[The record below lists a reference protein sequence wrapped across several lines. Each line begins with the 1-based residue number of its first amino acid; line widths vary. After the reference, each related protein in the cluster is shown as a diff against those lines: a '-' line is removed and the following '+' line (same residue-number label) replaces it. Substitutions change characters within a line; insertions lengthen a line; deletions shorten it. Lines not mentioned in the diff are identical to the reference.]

1 MTATKKQREP
11 AKVPLATGRMS
22 VFGLL
27 RIARRNVLETI
38 PELATWQT
46 MVSGKI
52 FKRWHMVMDPGGLR
66 RILKERPEAYPKSEA
81 VKNLFKPVIGNSLF
95 VAEGKHWQWQRRAA
109 APAFAARNL
118 KELAPVMSGSAARM
132 VERLQSAVGNVADLH
147 LLAVAA
153 TFEVINSVCFSGE
166 DSMELE
172 TVQDAFEKFIEDAGR
187 VSLLDVASVPAWV
200 PRPGR
205 LYNSYFHRR
214 ELKRITDPAIEMRRS
229 IGPRTPP
236 DLLDLLAEGEDPQTK
251 RRMNNDELRDNL
263 ITFILAGHETTAL
276 SLAWSLYLLAFDP
289 SWQRQ
294 VRVEAQSVLNG
305 RIATAEDVSKLVL
318 TRQVIEEALR
328 LYPPSAMLARTAR
341 ERDTVGGR
349 QVLPGDTLFIP
360 IYALHRNHCF
370 WSDPDRFN
378 PGRFADRSSIDK
390 FAFLP
395 FGGGMRICIG
405 ASFALM
411 EAVII
416 LSSVVSKYKFALL
429 PGQEPEPVMILT
441 LRPKGGVLLKVEA
454 A

>member
-1 MTATKKQREP
+1 MTNSKNQRVP
-11 AKVPLATGRMS
+11 AKVTLATKRMS
-22 VFGLL
+22 AVKLL

-38 PELATWQT
+38 PELATWQL

-52 FKRWHMVMDPGGLR
+52 VRRWHMVMDPGGIR
-66 RILKERPEAYPKSEA
+66 RILKEKPEAYPKSEA

-109 APAFAARNL
+109 APAFAARNM
-118 KELAPVMSGSAARM
+118 KELAPVMSRSATRM
-132 VERLQSAVGNVADLH
+132 IQRLHVSVGKVADLH
-147 LLAVAA
+147 LLAVTA

-166 DSMELE
+166 DSMEFG
-172 TVQDAFEKFIEDAGR
+172 TVQEAFEKFIDDAGR

-214 ELKRITDPAIEMRRS
+214 ELKRITDPAIEARRR
-229 IGPRTPP
+229 IGRRAPP
-236 DLLDLLAEGEDPQTK
+236 DLLDLLAEGQDPKTGRQ
-251 RRMNNDELRDNL
+251 MNNAELRDNL

-289 SWQRQ
+289 SWQRR
-294 VRVEAQSVLNG
+294 VRDEAQSVLAG
-305 RIATAEDVSKLVL
+305 RVATAEDIPKLIL
-318 TRQVIEEALR
+318 TRQVIDEALR

-341 ERDTVGGR
+341 EHDTVGGR
-349 QVLPGDTLFIP
+349 QVLPGDTMFIP
-360 IYALHRNHCF
+360 IYALHRNHCL
-370 WSDPDRFN
+370 WSEPDTFN
-378 PGRFADRSSIDK
+378 PDRFADRSAIDK

-416 LSSVVSKYKFALL
+416 LSSIISRFKFTLS
-429 PGQEPEPVMILT
+429 QEPEPVMILT
-441 LRPKGGVLLKVEA
+441 LRPKGGVQLMVEA

>member
-1 MTATKKQREP
+1 MTASGDQRAP
-11 AKVPLATGRMS
+11 AKVTLATQRMS
-22 VFGLL
+22 AFGLL
-27 RIARRNVLETI
+27 RVARRNVLETI
-38 PELATWQT
+38 PELAIWQP

-66 RILKERPEAYPKSEA
+66 RMLKEKPEAYPKSEA
-81 VKNLFKPVIGNSLF
+81 VKNLFRPVIGNSLF

-109 APAFAARNL
+109 APAFAARNM
-118 KELAPVMSGSAARM
+118 KELAPVMSGSASRM
-132 VERLQSAVGNVADLH
+132 IQRLHSSVGKVADLH

-166 DSMELE
+166 DSMELA
-172 TVQDAFEKFIEDAGR
+172 TVQEAFEKFIDDAGR

-205 LYNSYFHRR
+205 LFNSYFHRR
-214 ELKRITDPAIEMRRS
+214 ELNRISDPVIEARRR
-229 IGPRTPP
+229 IGRRTPP
-236 DLLDLLAEGEDPQTK
+236 DLLDLLAEGEDPKTK
-251 RRMNNDELRDNL
+251 RKMNNAELRDNL

-289 SWQRQ
+289 SWQRR
-294 VRVEAQSVLNG
+294 VREEAQSVLQG
-305 RIATAEDVSKLVL
+305 RIATADDISKLVL
-318 TRQVIEEALR
+318 TRQVIDEALR

-360 IYALHRNHCF
+360 IYALHRNYCL
-370 WSDPDRFN
+370 WSEPDRFD
-378 PGRFADRSSIDK
+378 PDRFADRSSIDK

-416 LSSVVSKYKFALL
+416 LSSIVSRFKFELV

-441 LRPKGGVLLKVEA
+441 LRPKGGVRLLVEA